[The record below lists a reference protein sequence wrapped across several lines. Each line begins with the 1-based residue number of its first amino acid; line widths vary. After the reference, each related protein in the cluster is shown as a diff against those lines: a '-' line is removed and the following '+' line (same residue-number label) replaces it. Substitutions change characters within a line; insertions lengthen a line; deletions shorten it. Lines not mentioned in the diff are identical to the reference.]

1 MVDCTFDLEHDSSS
15 AEPAAIRRYL
25 ESIGVPLFVWSVS
38 GPRPELESEWGD
50 IDDISTPNQ
59 LRLAV
64 ERLRSTLASQR
75 VVWIASDPLTAL
87 RVDAD
92 PRCGIT
98 PLAHFG
104 GRY

>member
-1 MVDCTFDLEHDSSS
+1 
-15 AEPAAIRRYL
+15 
-25 ESIGVPLFVWSVS
+25 
-38 GPRPELESEWGD
+38 
-50 IDDISTPNQ
+50 
-59 LRLAV
+59 LAV

-98 PLAHFG
+98 PLAHLG
-104 GRY
+104 GGY

>member
-1 MVDCTFDLEHDSSS
+1 MVII
-15 AEPAAIRRYL
+15 P
-25 ESIGVPLFVWSVS
+25 SIDVRDGRVRGVST
-38 GPRPELESEWGD
+38 EWGD
-50 IDDISTPNQ
+50 IEDISTPNR

-75 VVWIASDPLTAL
+75 VVWISSDPLTAL

-98 PLAHFG
+98 PLAHLG
-104 GRY
+104 GGY